1 LNDRELRTNPER
13 SVVRA
18 MLREPLVHFLFI
30 GAALFAFTA
39 VSDSGANQEI
49 RIAAAEV
56 AQLAAYWEA
65 QAQRKPTRAEL
76 QGLIDERIDE
86 EILAREAVRLGLEQ
100 DDVIVRRRLAQ
111 KMAFISED
119 LTVVAE
125 PTDAELRGY
134 FEANRSAYVSPDL
147 YAFRHVFFSPATRGD
162 EAQRDAEQSLQR
174 LAQGA
179 DANTIGD
186 PFMLQREFA
195 DISQADL
202 ARDFGPAFANA
213 LPAAT
218 LGAWSGPVASAF
230 GFHLVRVESRV
241 SAVATQFDQVRDR
254 VREDYVAQ
262 RRKDANAAE
271 RRALRNRYRVV
282 IESADATSGA

>member
-1 LNDRELRTNPER
+1 MNDRELPTKPER
-13 SVVRA
+13 SVVRTL
-18 MLREPLVHFLFI
+18 LREPLVHFLFI

-39 VSDSGANQEI
+39 VSDSGARLEI

-65 QAQRKPTRAEL
+65 QAQRKPTPAEL
-76 QGLIDERIDE
+76 QGLIDERINE

-119 LTVVAE
+119 LAVVAE
-125 PTDAELRGY
+125 PSEAELRRY
-134 FEANRSAYVSPDL
+134 FETNRTAYVSPDL
-147 YAFRHVFFSPATRGD
+147 YAFRHVFFSPTTRGD
-162 EAQRDAEQSLQR
+162 KAQRDAELSLQR
-174 LAQGA
+174 LVSGA
-179 DANTIGD
+179 DANAIGD

-195 DISQADL
+195 DISHADL
-202 ARDFGPAFANA
+202 ARDFGPAFAKA
-213 LPAAT
+213 ITAAT
-218 LGAWSGPVASAF
+218 PGAWSGPVASAF

-241 SAVATQFDQVRDR
+241 SAVAAHFDEVRDR

-262 RRKDANAAE
+262 RRKDANAAG
-271 RRALRNRYRVV
+271 RRELRHRYRVV
-282 IESADATSGA
+282 IESQDAASGA